1 MAKLLAQT
9 TRRLRCWKFTNEIPA
24 HDNEKGDVLLAM
36 QQHIVVIVQRQ
47 RQLADQ
53 LLRALSDLHG
63 NLHAS
68 LVERHLGLQ
77 LVELDNDLRAARQP

>member
-1 MAKLLAQT
+1 
-9 TRRLRCWKFTNEIPA
+9 
-24 HDNEKGDVLLAM
+24 M

-77 LVELDNDLRAARQP
+77 LVELDNDLRATRQP